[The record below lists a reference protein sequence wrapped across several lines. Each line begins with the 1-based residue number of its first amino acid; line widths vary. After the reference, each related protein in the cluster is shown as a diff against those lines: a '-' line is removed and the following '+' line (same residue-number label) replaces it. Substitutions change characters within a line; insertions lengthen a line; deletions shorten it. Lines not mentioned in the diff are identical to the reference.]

1 MTIGNEE
8 QKVLQLEQALLR
20 QAETLAREQ
29 RQNAESACARIQAES
44 VARLRLREEREI
56 LLAKQQAERVQRRSL
71 QAAEARLSGDLD
83 RLRWTLVQSSL
94 SELRMRL
101 RGLTEDL
108 PRYQRWLED
117 TLAAAALELPP
128 GALLVR
134 LGAEDCERLRPTL
147 APLAERAAPG
157 REVRWE
163 PLAGDSGGGGME
175 INLADQ
181 TVRIDQ
187 TFGGRLTRLEL
198 DLAQVI
204 MERLFAASPD
214 LGTLVYG

>member
-1 MTIGNEE
+1 MTTGNEE
-8 QKVLQLEQALLR
+8 LKVLQLEQALLR

-29 RQNAESACARIQAES
+29 LRNAESVCARIQTESAE
-44 VARLRLREEREI
+44 RLRLREDREI
-56 LLAKQQAERVQRRSL
+56 LLAKQQGERVHRRLL

-94 SELRMRL
+94 SELRIRL
-101 RGLTEDL
+101 RGLVDDTPSYL
-108 PRYQRWLED
+108 AWLEAVLTD
-117 TLAAAALELPP
+117 AARELPA
-128 GALLVR
+128 GDMLLR
-134 LGAEDCERLRPTL
+134 LGAEDCERLRPHL
-147 APLAERAAPG
+147 ADLAARAAPE
-157 REVRWE
+157 RAVRWE
-163 PLAGDSGGGGME
+163 PLAGDTGGGGVE

-187 TFGGRLTRLEL
+187 TFGGRLKRLEL